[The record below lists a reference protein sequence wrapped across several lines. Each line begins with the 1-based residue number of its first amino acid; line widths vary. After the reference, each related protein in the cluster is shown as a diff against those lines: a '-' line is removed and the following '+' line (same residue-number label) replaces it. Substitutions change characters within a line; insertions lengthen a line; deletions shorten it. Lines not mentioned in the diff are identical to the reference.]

1 MKKIIA
7 SFVVLLVTFMIMT
20 QNNANAEVTKAVK
33 DGVAR
38 YASVTLLSNQSHI
51 VPGQTLELVLQQ
63 DMQEHWHTYWKNPGD
78 SGEATRIKWALPEGF
93 TGADL
98 KFPIPERIPVE
109 TLLNFGYNN
118 QALFK
123 TEVTAPANISMKEIT
138 LTATVQW
145 LICKDICIPEE
156 SEVSLTLPVLQSGE
170 TTTNIN
176 QDIFAKAESA
186 QPKLPPLNGTATESN
201 GELTL
206 AIKGVPVD
214 VSAIKTAEFFPDEWG
229 VILYPPEQILKK
241 NSDTLSITMKRD
253 SRALSE
259 LKSIDGVV
267 VITDQSGIRTGY
279 RVNIILPQLADTII
293 TPPDKQNSQSGSAS
307 LTILSAILFAVLG
320 GMILNLMPCVFPIL
334 SMKALSLVKLSAKEQ
349 AHAVYN
355 GLAYTAG
362 ILICFLGIAG
372 ILIAL
377 QHAGAEIGWGFQLQN
392 PIIVL
397 LLTYLLFL
405 IGLNLSGFFEIKGSF
420 VSAGQSLTQKEGLSG
435 AFFTGVLATLVATPC
450 TAPFMGAALGFALT
464 QPPIISLLVFL
475 ALGLGLALPYLA
487 LCVIPQLRN
496 LLPKPGT
503 WMVTFK
509 EFLAFPIYASA
520 VWLFWVFAQQ
530 SIDVSHIFTGLIGA
544 IGIVFALWVWSKST
558 GKTWIKI
565 LAILSVIGSLSFA
578 ILPLTKVKTE
588 QANAQNLG
596 TSLHGNHVA
605 YTKAEFDKA
614 IAGDQAVFVNMTAS
628 WCITC
633 KINERVALLNPKV
646 EQYFT
651 DQKIIYMVGDW
662 TNQNP
667 EITEYLAE
675 FSRNGVPLY
684 VYYPKRDGNGTR
696 PEPKL
701 LPQLLTPTLI
711 IESLSSN

>member
-1 MKKIIA
+1 
-7 SFVVLLVTFMIMT
+7 
-20 QNNANAEVTKAVK
+20 
-33 DGVAR
+33 
-38 YASVTLLSNQSHI
+38 
-51 VPGQTLELVLQQ
+51 
-63 DMQEHWHTYWKNPGD
+63 
-78 SGEATRIKWALPEGF
+78 
-93 TGADL
+93 
-98 KFPIPERIPVE
+98 
-109 TLLNFGYNN
+109 
-118 QALFK
+118 
-123 TEVTAPANISMKEIT
+123 
-138 LTATVQW
+138 
-145 LICKDICIPEE
+145 
-156 SEVSLTLPVLQSGE
+156 
-170 TTTNIN
+170 
-176 QDIFAKAESA
+176 
-186 QPKLPPLNGTATESN
+186 
-201 GELTL
+201 
-206 AIKGVPVD
+206 
-214 VSAIKTAEFFPDEWG
+214 
-229 VILYPPEQILKK
+229 
-241 NSDTLSITMKRD
+241 
-253 SRALSE
+253 
-259 LKSIDGVV
+259 
-267 VITDQSGIRTGY
+267 
-279 RVNIILPQLADTII
+279 
-293 TPPDKQNSQSGSAS
+293 
-307 LTILSAILFAVLG
+307 
-320 GMILNLMPCVFPIL
+320 
-334 SMKALSLVKLSAKEQ
+334 MKALSLLKLSAKEQ
-349 AHAVYN
+349 SHAVYN
-355 GLAYTAG
+355 GLAYMAG

-397 LLTYLLFL
+397 LLTYLLFV

-420 VSAGQSLTQKEGLSG
+420 VSAGQSLTQKSGLTG

-464 QPPIISLLVFL
+464 QPPLISLLVFL

-530 SIDVSHIFTGLIGA
+530 SMDVSHVFTGLIGA

-558 GKTWIKI
+558 GKTWIKF
-565 LAILSVIGSLSFA
+565 LAILSVIASLNFA
-578 ILPLTKVKTE
+578 ILPLTMIKIKE
-588 QANAQNLG
+588 SNIQNSG
-596 TSLHGNHVA
+596 TSLHGNYVA

-646 EQYFT
+646 QQYFT
-651 DQKIIYMVGDW
+651 DQNIIYMVGDW

-675 FSRNGVPLY
+675 FGRNGVPIY

-696 PEPKL
+696 PEPKI